1 MRTPII
7 ASEGYVLTNGEIYGK
22 MIYLAEGVSA
32 DTFYEITD
40 AEYAEI
46 VAQQDAEMALAE
58 ETMSA
63 PSPRI
68 SEEKHYYKT
77 ISLIDIYAIH
87 RNGNI
92 NRYIAI
98 PVSGYVIYNI
108 GATAAEMYYYNSVEL
123 PQDTDFD
130 NFTWAA
136 VPEDSINP
144 AYIK

>member
-7 ASEGYVLTNGEIYGK
+7 AKEGYVLTNGEIYGK
-22 MIYLAEGVSA
+22 MIYLADGVSP

-46 VAQQDAEMALAE
+46 LAREAEEMAFAE
-58 ETMSA
+58 EGMGA

-68 SEEKHYYKT
+68 TEEKHYYKT

-87 RNGNI
+87 RNGDI
-92 NRYIAI
+92 NRYIAVPI
-98 PVSGYVIYNI
+98 SGYVIYNI
-108 GATAAEMYYYNSVEL
+108 SATAAEMHYYRSVEL
-123 PQDTDFD
+123 PKDTNFD